1 MSNAQRDRAVEALQ
15 SRSVVQTS
23 VCSLQVQACHE
34 HRLSY
39 NPNLDGIRGLA
50 VLAVMFAH
58 FQIPGFAG
66 GGSVGVRLFFV
77 LSGFLITRVVIAD
90 FEQGRSLWS
99 FYWRRF
105 LRLAPA
111 MFLVCVALL
120 LLPRQLAEPEQ
131 AFKDVLAS
139 ASYVSNFTRAFETGT
154 PWLFGHSW
162 SLAVEEQFYLIWP
175 LVLVILLR
183 GGSMYFSALLT
194 LAFIT
199 VVWTWRLW
207 LARQGAPLD
216 RLDNGFDTQ
225 CDALLVGSLIALIG
239 VGSGDPNREL
249 RFEKYARRLS
259 WIAIAALSMLTAMPT
274 LNPYRQ
280 IGPDSWTVTAVIC
293 GATIAA
299 AARPGT
305 SYLDRLLGSRGLVC
319 IGMISYGLYLWHGI
333 IGMLLLYSLQLSVLH
348 AALIGIPLS
357 FLVAYLSFRYVERPL
372 LQLKYMDTGHFEVRA
387 GKLAAASTFAS
398 IILGAAY
405 FAAINDSPEPRG
417 SLRTITAYG
426 PRAFKHGDQ
435 FNVRPLTG
443 QSTIWVTASRPLPP
457 GSRIR
462 LGSTLLDDTAI
473 QGIGISAAIPDNL
486 ELGSGALPLTL
497 VNGDGHSLSD
507 TALVTVLP

>member
-1 MSNAQRDRAVEALQ
+1 M
-15 SRSVVQTS
+15 QTS
-23 VCSLQVQACHE
+23 LRSLQVQACPE

-39 NPNLDGIRGLA
+39 NPSLDGVRGLA

-66 GGSVGVRLFFV
+66 GGTVGVRLFFV
-77 LSGFLITRVVIAD
+77 LSGYLITRVLVAD
-90 FEQGRSLWS
+90 FEQGKSLWS

-131 AFKDVLAS
+131 VLKDVLAS

-175 LVLVILLR
+175 LVLVTLLR
-183 GGSMYFSALLT
+183 GGSKYFSALLT

-207 LARQGAPLD
+207 LVRQGAPLD

-225 CDALLVGSLIALIG
+225 CDALLVGSLLALIG

-249 RFEKYARRLS
+249 RFEKYARRHS
-259 WIAIAALSMLTAMPT
+259 WIAIAALSMLTVIPT

-280 IGPDSWTVTAVIC
+280 VGPDSWAVTAVLC
-293 GATIAA
+293 GAAIAA

-305 SYLDRLLGSRGLVC
+305 SHFDRLLGSRGLVS
-319 IGMISYGLYLWHGI
+319 IGRISYGLYLWHGI
-333 IGMLLLYSLQLSVLH
+333 IGMLLLYSLQFSALH
-348 AALIGIPLS
+348 AALLGIPLS
-357 FLVAYLSFRYVERPL
+357 FLVAGLSFRYVENPF
-372 LQLKYMDTGHFEVRA
+372 LQLRYMDATHFEIRA
-387 GKLAAASTFAS
+387 GKLAAASTVACVV
-398 IILGAAY
+398 LGAAY
-405 FAAINDSPEPRG
+405 FAAINETPEHGG

-426 PRAFKHGDQ
+426 PRAFKPGDQ
-435 FNVRPLTG
+435 FNVRPVTG
-443 QSTIWVTASRPLPP
+443 QSTIWVTASRPLPR

-473 QGIGISAAIPDNL
+473 QGVGISAAIPDNL
-486 ELGSGALPLTL
+486 KFEVGALPLTL

-507 TALVTVLP
+507 TESVAVLP